1 MLLLEKRSITAIVA
15 GYNDDK
21 DYAYVIRDI
30 SFEIRNV
37 YSLHSWSITQS
48 LLRVLD
54 SLWAYLEALQ

>member
-1 MLLLEKRSITAIVA
+1 MPTLSSKGEIIAMLLLEKRSITAIVA

-37 YSLHSWSITQS
+37 YSLHS
-48 LLRVLD
+48 
-54 SLWAYLEALQ
+54 